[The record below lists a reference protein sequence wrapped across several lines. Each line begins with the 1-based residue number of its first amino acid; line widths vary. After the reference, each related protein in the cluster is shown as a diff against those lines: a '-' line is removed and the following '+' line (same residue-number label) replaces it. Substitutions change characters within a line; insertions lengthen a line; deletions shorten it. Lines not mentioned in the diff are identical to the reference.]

1 VPRGQEDRELWH
13 LTTRPVAL
21 DMWVAARELELNL
34 ELKIDSDWSENGGIV
49 VPRPWLNPVT

>member
-1 VPRGQEDRELWH
+1 
-13 LTTRPVAL
+13 VAL
-21 DMWVAARELELNL
+21 DMWVAARELEQNL